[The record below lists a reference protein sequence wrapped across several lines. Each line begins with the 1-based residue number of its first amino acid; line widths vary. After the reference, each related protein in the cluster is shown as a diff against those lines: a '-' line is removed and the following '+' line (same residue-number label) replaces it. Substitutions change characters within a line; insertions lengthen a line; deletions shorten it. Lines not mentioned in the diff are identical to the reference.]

1 MDHATLIG
9 LTAGTLTT
17 ISFLPQVIKTWKSK
31 STQDISMAMFL
42 TLCLGLLM
50 WVFYGLSI
58 NSMPVIL
65 TNIISFILAFTVLV
79 LKIKHR

>member
-17 ISFLPQVIKTWKSK
+17 VSFLPQVIKTWKSK
-31 STQDISMAMFL
+31 STHDISMGMFM
-42 TLCLGLLM
+42 TLCLGLLI
-50 WVFYGLSI
+50 WVVYGFSI
-58 NSMPVIL
+58 NSVPVIL
-65 TNIISFILAFTVLV
+65 TNIISFILAFTVLI